1 MKKWTRRAF
10 IGAGVLAGGTV
21 IFGIAIRPGN
31 RASKVAGLI
40 AEKGETVMNI
50 WLKIAPDNTVTA
62 IIPHSEMGQG
72 VHTTLAM
79 MLADEMEADWSKMKF
94 QEAPADKEYANFA
107 LLRGFVTGN
116 ADFPKFLQ
124 ETMDGVFLTAVKSL
138 DFQITGGSGSVRFTG
153 QHAMRIAGAAA
164 KSMLIQAAA
173 ENWKIPAEELKAENS
188 RVNHSLSNRSATFAE
203 LAPAAAQIKEPTQ
216 PKLKSQDEFTIM
228 GTSKP
233 RFDIPAKVTGE
244 AQFGID
250 VVVPGMK
257 YATIKASPVFGAKVK
272 TVDTTISSGQYGVQK
287 ILNLRNAVAVVADGY
302 WQAKTTLDSL
312 SVEFETTENSKVN
325 QQELIDGYRKAM
337 DLDLAEGNLE
347 KHRDSGDV
355 KKAFENAVTIVEA
368 AYQLPFLA
376 HATMEPMNCTAWIHE
391 GKCEIWCG
399 SQNPLGVRAAI
410 ADLLEFDLANVIV
423 HNQLLGGGFGRRAET
438 DVMKQAVLIAK
449 EVGYPVK
456 LIWSREED
464 TQHDVYREATLS
476 KMRAGLDASGQP
488 IAYDHQFIFKHHP
501 PEAADIPY
509 DIPNQLIQY
518 SSPKSFVPWGNWRS
532 VDHSTHGFLTESFI
546 DEMAHAA
553 KQDPLSYRR
562 NLTKDDARFQKV
574 LDLVQEKSNWGSPL
588 PANWGR
594 GIAIAQ
600 SFSSI
605 VAEVA
610 EMEVNLD
617 GKVKVH
623 RVQCAVDAGFAIHP
637 DGFIAQME
645 SGIIYGLA
653 AAMTGEITIENGAVV
668 QGNFHDYPVTRMED
682 APKIETYIL
691 NSGNPSGGAGEPCT
705 PLIAPAV
712 TNAICKVTGIRV
724 RQLPISEYDLRLSI
738 LPTTQ
743 PEF

>member
-164 KSMLIQAAA
+164 KFMLIQAAA
-173 ENWKIPAEELKAENS
+173 ENWKIPAEELQAENS
-188 RVNHSLSNRSATFAE
+188 RVTHSASNRSATFAE
-203 LAPAAAQIKEPTQ
+203 LAPAAAQIKKPTQ

-250 VVVPGMK
+250 VVVTGMK

-287 ILNLRNAVAVVADGY
+287 ILNLGNAVVVVADGY

-337 DLDLAEGNLE
+337 DSDLAEGNLE

-562 NLTKDDARFQKV
+562 NLTKNDARFQKV
-574 LDLVQEKSNWGSPL
+574 LDLVQEKSNWASPL

-600 SFSSI
+600 SFGSI

-610 EMEVNLD
+610 EVEVNVE

-623 RVQCAVDAGFAIHP
+623 RVVCAVDAGFAIHP

-691 NSGNPSGGAGEPCT
+691 NSGNPPGGAGEPST

-712 TNAICKVTGIRV
+712 TNAIFNAIGIRV
-724 RQLPISEYDLRLSI
+724 RQLPISKNDLRLSI
-738 LPTTQ
+738 RPTT
-743 PEF
+743 

>member
-164 KSMLIQAAA
+164 KFMLIQAAA
-173 ENWKIPAEELKAENS
+173 ENWKIPAEELQAENS
-188 RVNHSLSNRSATFAE
+188 RVTHSASNRSATFAE
-203 LAPAAAQIKEPTQ
+203 LAPAAAQIKKPTQ

-250 VVVPGMK
+250 VVVTGMK

-287 ILNLRNAVAVVADGY
+287 ILNLGNAVVVVADGY

-337 DLDLAEGNLE
+337 DSDLAEGNLE

-562 NLTKDDARFQKV
+562 NLTKNDARFQKV
-574 LDLVQEKSNWGSPL
+574 LDLVQEKSNWASPL

-600 SFSSI
+600 SFGSI

-610 EMEVNLD
+610 EVEVNVE

-623 RVQCAVDAGFAIHP
+623 RVVCAVDAGFAIHP

-668 QGNFHDYPVTRMED
+668 QGNFHDYQVTRMED

-691 NSGNPSGGAGEPCT
+691 NSGNPPGGAGEPST
-705 PLIAPAV
+705 PVIAPAV
-712 TNAICKVTGIRV
+712 TNAIFNATGIRV
-724 RQLPISEYDLRLSI
+724 RQLPISKNDLQISI
-738 LPTTQ
+738 QKST
-743 PEF
+743 

>member
-164 KSMLIQAAA
+164 KSILIQAAA
-173 ENWKIPAEELKAENS
+173 ENWKVPAEELQAENS
-188 RVNHSLSNRSATFAE
+188 RVAHSASNRSATFAE

-250 VVVPGMK
+250 VVVTGMK

-272 TVDTTISSGQYGVQK
+272 TVDTTISRGQYGVQK
-287 ILNLRNAVAVVADGY
+287 ILNLGNAVAVVADGY

-337 DLDLAEGNLE
+337 DSDLAEGNLE
-347 KHRDSGDV
+347 KHRDLGDV

-562 NLTKDDARFQKV
+562 NLTKNDARFQKV
-574 LDLVQEKSNWGSPL
+574 LDLVQEKSNWTSPL

-600 SFSSI
+600 SFGSI

-610 EMEVNLD
+610 EVEVNVE

-623 RVQCAVDAGFAIHP
+623 RVVCAVDAGFAIHP

-691 NSGNPSGGAGEPCT
+691 NSGNPPGGAGEPST

-712 TNAICKVTGIRV
+712 TNAIFNATGIRV
-724 RQLPISEYDLRLSI
+724 RQLPISKNDLRLSI
-738 LPTTQ
+738 RPTT
-743 PEF
+743 

>member
-173 ENWKIPAEELKAENS
+173 ENWKVPAEELQAENS
-188 RVNHSLSNRSATFAE
+188 RVTHSASNRSATFAE
-203 LAPAAAQIKEPTQ
+203 LAPAAAQIKKPTQ

-272 TVDTTISSGQYGVQK
+272 TVDTTISLGQSGVQK
-287 ILNLRNAVAVVADGY
+287 ILNLGNAVVVVADGY

-337 DLDLAEGNLE
+337 DSDLAEGNLE

-562 NLTKDDARFQKV
+562 NLTKNDARFQKV
-574 LDLVQEKSNWGSPL
+574 LDLVKEKSNWGSPL

-600 SFSSI
+600 SFGSI

-610 EMEVNLD
+610 EVEVD
-617 GKVKVH
+617 VAGKVKVH
-623 RVQCAVDAGFAIHP
+623 RVVCAVDAGFAIHP

-668 QGNFHDYPVTRMED
+668 QGNFHDYPVTRLED

-691 NSGNPSGGAGEPCT
+691 NSGNPPGGAGEPST

-712 TNAICKVTGIRV
+712 TNAIFNAIGIRV
-724 RQLPISEYDLRLSI
+724 RQLPISKNDLRLSI
-738 LPTTQ
+738 LPTA
-743 PEF
+743 